1 MATHIIEGGDTA
13 SPFYADRL
21 KAIQQARWKRL
32 LSVQAPYQWHL
43 RQQRL
48 GRTLEIGC
56 GIGRN
61 MASLAPGSVGIDHN
75 PDAVA
80 CVRAMGFQAF
90 TTDEWALSEL
100 CTPESFDGL
109 LLSHVL
115 EHMTE
120 DQAVALL
127 QKFLPFLR
135 PGGVVFLVCPQ
146 EVGYRSDSTHVQFMD
161 GAVLARICR
170 LAGLRT
176 DKIQSFPFPRWLGKL
191 FIYNEFCLRAE
202 KYQDDG
208 SASFDHL
215 R

>member
-1 MATHIIEGGDTA
+1 MATQSIEGGDTTSLA
-13 SPFYADRL
+13 YANRL
-21 KAIQQARWKRL
+21 KTKQQVWWKRL

-43 RQQRL
+43 RQQQL

-75 PDAVA
+75 PDAVDY
-80 CVRAMGFQAF
+80 VRARGFEAL

-100 CTPESFDGL
+100 RTPESFDGL

-120 DQAVALL
+120 DQAVVLIK
-127 QKFLPFLR
+127 KFLPFLR
-135 PGGVVFLVCPQ
+135 PGGAVFLVCPQ
-146 EVGYRSDSTHVQFMD
+146 EAGYRSDRTHVQFMD
-161 GAVLARICR
+161 GAVLNRICR
-170 LAGLRT
+170 RVGLRT
-176 DKIQSFPFPRWLGKL
+176 SKIRSFPLSRCFGKL

-202 KYQDDG
+202 KYKDDEDNG
-208 SASFDHL
+208 DG
-215 R
+215 